1 MYFSDAHTTEIKTY
15 CDGVIALAKTLK
27 TNNSNFIWW
36 QYDEIEEAFNKN
48 VSIEDLAASLAEYTE
63 KGENEGWLIG
73 EQNYDSYEES
83 KKAAIAVVNRV
94 NKRDNNKWK
103 NISMTSCGNWT
114 ADDANSEDMVLTK
127 TWWANPKGF
136 ARALDINCSN
146 TDQWKESL
154 TKIL

>member
-1 MYFSDAHTTEIKTY
+1 MDNQETSLTELKTY

-63 KGENEGWLIG
+63 KGEKEGWFSG
-73 EQNYDSYEES
+73 EQKYDSFEES
-83 KKAAIAVVNRV
+83 KKAAIAVVNRL
-94 NKRDNNKWK
+94 NKRDNSKWK
-103 NISMTSCGNWT
+103 TISMTSCGNWV
-114 ADDANSEDMVLTK
+114 ADDANSEDMVLTE
-127 TWWANPKGF
+127 TWWSNPKGNDY
-136 ARALDINCSN
+136 ALKVSCSN

>member
-1 MYFSDAHTTEIKTY
+1 MDQSKNKKLSANDKIELEKLHTSQLN
-15 CDGVIALAKTLK
+15 VI
-27 TNNSNFIWW
+27 
-36 QYDEIEEAFNKN
+36 
-48 VSIEDLAASLAEYTE
+48 TE
-63 KGENEGWLIG
+63 KAKQEQINIESEGEKTRTSISNK
-73 EQNYDSYEES
+73 QYEES